1 MKGLMSFSL
10 INVISLLKKILIF
23 FVLFSLLLIL
33 LGFINYLKPLEK
45 LKIKNS
51 LYDEVKILKI
61 DGEIF
66 RDLNKNNS
74 LDIYEDHRLDSKLR
88 SDDLL
93 NKMTIE
99 EKVGQMFHPPFTLK
113 PDIWMLIYEI
123 AIRGNKSTE
132 AQILFNNISHFNLYG
147 NPSPAELANKINHF
161 QEIASRSRLG
171 VPITISS
178 DPIHEVPKGGGVA
191 SFSVDGF
198 SKWPSQL
205 GFAATNDSLIIE
217 NFAQIVK
224 EEYLAVGIRTA
235 LHPMSDLATDP
246 RWARNFGTFGS
257 NALLSSDMTIAYMN
271 GFQGNTISSESV
283 LTMVKHFPGGGPQQN
298 GLDPHLYSGRNQTYP
313 GNNFDY
319 HLIPFKDA
327 INNNLKVIM
336 PYYGIPIG
344 QTNEDVAMA
353 YNEYILTDLLRE
365 ELGFSGVICS
375 DWGIITGRHWGV
387 DELSIA
393 DRYEKSIN
401 AGIDQYGGETETSY
415 LIKLIKENIIS
426 EGRINESVK
435 RILVNKFELG
445 LFDDPYVDE
454 NKIKDRVNTK
464 KNIEAGL
471 DAQRKSIVLLENN
484 GALPLKKGMKIF
496 VDGLDSNIAKDF
508 GVLVKDPSDADVIIM
523 YIHTVFNGNQE
534 SGLNRVFDNFLST
547 LFPNG
552 DLNFNSEIHTRVE
565 NYSKDKELIVV
576 VDLNRPAILE
586 DIKKLSSSL
595 IGTFGVSDR
604 IMFEG
609 IFGEFSPTGK
619 LPFEIPSSMESVL
632 NQKEDVPDDSLN
644 PTYEMGYGIS
654 Y

>member
-1 MKGLMSFSL
+1 MKGLTIFSL
-10 INVISLLKKILIF
+10 INVISLLKKILTF
-23 FVLFSLLLIL
+23 FALFSILLIF

-132 AQILFNNISHFNLYG
+132 AQILFDNISHFNLYG

-426 EGRINESVK
+426 EARINESVK

-454 NKIKDRVNTK
+454 NTINDRVNTK

-471 DAQRKSIVLLENN
+471 EAQRKSIVLLENN

-496 VDGLDSNIAKDF
+496 VDGLDNNIAKDF

>member
-10 INVISLLKKILIF
+10 INVISLLKKLLIF
-23 FVLFSLLLIL
+23 FVLFSVLLIF

-132 AQILFNNISHFNLYG
+132 AQILFDNISHFNLYG

-365 ELGFSGVICS
+365 ELGFNGVICS

-454 NKIKDRVNTK
+454 NKINDRVNTK

-471 DAQRKSIVLLENN
+471 EAQRKSIVLLENN

-496 VDGLDSNIAKDF
+496 VDGLDNNIAKDF

>member
-23 FVLFSLLLIL
+23 FVLFSLLLIF

-132 AQILFNNISHFNLYG
+132 AQILFDNISHFNLYG

-217 NFAQIVK
+217 KFAHIVK

-283 LTMVKHFPGGGPQQN
+283 LTMVKHFPGGGPQQK

-445 LFDDPYVDE
+445 LFDEPYVDE
-454 NKIKDRVNTK
+454 NKINDRVNTK

-471 DAQRKSIVLLENN
+471 EAQRKSIVLLENN

-496 VDGLDSNIAKDF
+496 VDGLDNNIAKDF

>member
-10 INVISLLKKILIF
+10 INFISLLKKILIF
-23 FVLFSLLLIL
+23 FVLFSVLLIF

-132 AQILFNNISHFNLYG
+132 AQILFDNISHFNLYG
-147 NPSPAELANKINHF
+147 NPSPSELAKKINHF

-283 LTMVKHFPGGGPQQN
+283 LTMVKHFPGGGPQQK

-445 LFDDPYVDE
+445 LFDEPYVDE
-454 NKIKDRVNTK
+454 NKINDRVNTK

-471 DAQRKSIVLLENN
+471 EAQRKSIVLLENN

-496 VDGLDSNIAKDF
+496 VDGLDNNIAKDF

-576 VDLNRPAILE
+576 VDLNRPAILK

>member
-23 FVLFSLLLIL
+23 FVLFSVLLIF

-132 AQILFNNISHFNLYG
+132 AQILFDNISHFNLYG

-445 LFDDPYVDE
+445 LFDEPYVDE
-454 NKIKDRVNTK
+454 NKINDRVNTK

-471 DAQRKSIVLLENN
+471 EAQRKSIVLLENN

-496 VDGLDSNIAKDF
+496 VDGLDNNIAKDF

-552 DLNFNSEIHTRVE
+552 DLNFNSEIHTRIE

-632 NQKEDVPDDSLN
+632 NQKEDIPDDSLN

>member
-23 FVLFSLLLIL
+23 FVLFSVLLIF

-45 LKIKNS
+45 LKMKNS

-132 AQILFNNISHFNLYG
+132 AQILFDNISHFNLYG

-445 LFDDPYVDE
+445 LFDEPYVDE
-454 NKIKDRVNTK
+454 NKINDRVNTK

-471 DAQRKSIVLLENN
+471 EAQRKSIVLLENN

-496 VDGLDSNIAKDF
+496 VDGLDNNIAKDF

>member
-23 FVLFSLLLIL
+23 FVLFSVLLIF
-33 LGFINYLKPLEK
+33 LGFIDYLKPLEK

-51 LYDEVKILKI
+51 LYDEIKILEI

-132 AQILFNNISHFNLYG
+132 AQILFDNISHFNLYG

-205 GFAATNDSLIIE
+205 GFAATNNSLIIE

-283 LTMVKHFPGGGPQQN
+283 LTMVKHFPGGGPQQK

-445 LFDDPYVDE
+445 LFDEPYVDE
-454 NKIKDRVNTK
+454 NKINDRVNTK

-471 DAQRKSIVLLENN
+471 EAQRKSIVLLENN

-496 VDGLDSNIAKDF
+496 VDGLDNNIAKDF

>member
-23 FVLFSLLLIL
+23 FVLFSVLLIF

-74 LDIYEDHRLDSKLR
+74 LDVYEDHRLDSKLR

-132 AQILFNNISHFNLYG
+132 AQILFDNISHFNLYG

-205 GFAATNDSLIIE
+205 GFAATNNSLIIE

-271 GFQGNTISSESV
+271 GFQGNTINSESV

-445 LFDDPYVDE
+445 LFDEPYVDE
-454 NKIKDRVNTK
+454 NKINDRVNTK

-471 DAQRKSIVLLENN
+471 EAQRKSIVLLENN

-496 VDGLDSNIAKDF
+496 VDGLDNNIAKDF

-552 DLNFNSEIHTRVE
+552 DLNFNSEIHTRIE

-595 IGTFGVSDR
+595 IGTFGVSDQ

>member
-23 FVLFSLLLIL
+23 FVLFSVLLIF

-132 AQILFNNISHFNLYG
+132 AQILFDNISHFNLYG

-217 NFAQIVK
+217 KFAHIVK

-283 LTMVKHFPGGGPQQN
+283 LTMVKHFPGGGPQQK

-445 LFDDPYVDE
+445 LFDEPYVDE
-454 NKIKDRVNTK
+454 NKINDRVNTK

-471 DAQRKSIVLLENN
+471 EAQRKSIVLLENN

-496 VDGLDSNIAKDF
+496 VDGLDNNIAKDF

>member
-1 MKGLMSFSL
+1 MKGLMSSSL

-23 FVLFSLLLIL
+23 FVLFSLLLIF

-132 AQILFNNISHFNLYG
+132 AQILFDNISHFNLYG

-283 LTMVKHFPGGGPQQN
+283 LTMVKHFPGGGPQQK

-445 LFDDPYVDE
+445 LFDEPYVDE
-454 NKIKDRVNTK
+454 NKINDRVNTK

-471 DAQRKSIVLLENN
+471 EAQRKSIVLLENN

-496 VDGLDSNIAKDF
+496 VDGLDNNIAKDF